1 MFDSGIRDI
10 RSLLS
15 SFLGDPKSSG
25 LDSQVQFCCP
35 CCAERKGV
43 ESDGK
48 YNLECNIEKGI
59 YHCWVCGDTEHM
71 SGRIS
76 GLIKKYGNKEILN
89 EYYNIIKGIKES
101 SLYSLYGGDS
111 FNDVFVDDIR
121 EVLLPQYFRRI
132 NATDT
137 QCREAYEYLIKR
149 GLNDYFI
156 HTFNLGYVGWSDE
169 YMMRNRI
176 IVPSYNEYGEI
187 NYWVGRDYTGKNKI
201 KYKNP
206 HIEKKDF
213 VFNEQLVNWYDN
225 ITLVEGVFDHMVVPN
240 SIPLLGKSI
249 GSDYA
254 VYKALVEKSR
264 ANVNIF
270 LDDDAYDNAL
280 RMYKLL
286 NKGVL
291 KGRIRLITCPQ
302 GFDASSIYEKFG
314 TRGILKVMQNATVID
329 EYDLT
334 FV

>member
-10 RSLLS
+10 QALLI
-15 SFLGDPKSSG
+15 SFLGDPKSKG
-25 LDSQVQFCCP
+25 IDSQMQFCCP
-35 CCAERKGV
+35 CCAEHKGV

-59 YHCWVCGDTEHM
+59 YHCWVCGDTDNM

-76 GLIKKYGNKEILN
+76 GLIKKYGNKDILN

-111 FNDVFVDDIR
+111 FKDEFIDDIR
-121 EVLLPQYFRRI
+121 EVSLPRYFKKI
-132 NATDT
+132 KADDNNCKT
-137 QCREAYEYLIKR
+137 AYDYLIKR

-156 HTFNLGYVGWSDE
+156 NTYNIGYVGWSDE

-176 IVPSYNEYGEI
+176 VIPSYNEYGEI
-187 NYWVGRDYTGKNKI
+187 NYWVGRDYSGKNKM

-206 HIEKKDF
+206 KIEKKDF
-213 VFNEQLVNWYDN
+213 IFNEQMVNWYDN

-249 GSDYA
+249 GRDYA
-254 VYKALVEKSR
+254 VYKALVERSR
-264 ANVNIF
+264 ANINIF

-286 NKGVL
+286 DRDKL
-291 KGRIRLITCPQ
+291 KGRIRMIKCPQ
-302 GFDASSIYEKFG
+302 GYDASSIYEQFG
-314 TRGILKVMQNATVID
+314 VRGILKIMRQATIID
-329 EYDLT
+329 EFDLI